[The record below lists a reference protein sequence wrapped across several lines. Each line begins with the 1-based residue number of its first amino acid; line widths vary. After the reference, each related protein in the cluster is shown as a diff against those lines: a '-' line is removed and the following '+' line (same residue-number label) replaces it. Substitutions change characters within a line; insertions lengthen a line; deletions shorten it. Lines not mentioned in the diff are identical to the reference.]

1 VLETLRYADEVNKA
15 QSYFRDI
22 PDVKPD
28 EELLDLAETL
38 IAKKT
43 APFQPDKFHDRYVD
57 ALHALIDRK
66 LKAKGG
72 KIAPEPEDDTPKRGG
87 NVVDLMAALKK
98 SLEKPG
104 GATGEAPAKKP
115 ARKPAAAKKPAPA
128 KRRAAG

>member
-1 VLETLRYADEVNKA
+1 LRYSDEVNKA

-22 PDVKPD
+22 ADTKPD

-43 APFQPDKFHDRYVD
+43 APFKPDQFHDRYVD
-57 ALHALIDRK
+57 ALKALVQKK

-72 KIAPEPEDDTPKRGG
+72 KVAPEPEEEAPKHGG

-104 GATGEAPAKKP
+104 ETAKP
-115 ARKPAAAKKPAPA
+115 ARKPAAKAPA
-128 KRRAAG
+128 KKAAPAKKRAAG